1 MTNDEVFAAMT
12 TMQYWLNGARIQ
24 VSGPCGSWVDVADN
38 EFPSWDWSSYR
49 WRVKPHTDPNRDCD
63 QQRPIMPP
71 PICTWVYDGDY
82 SKWDTDCGEAFELSN
97 DATLC
102 DNKIQFCPFCGKRIN
117 EVV

>member
-1 MTNDEVFAAMT
+1 MIELPD
-12 TMQYWLNGARIQ
+12 
-24 VSGPCGSWVDVADN
+24 
-38 EFPSWDWSSYR
+38 
-49 WRVKPHTDPNRDCD
+49 
-63 QQRPIMPP
+63 

>member
-1 MTNDEVFAAMT
+1 
-12 TMQYWLNGARIQ
+12 
-24 VSGPCGSWVDVADN
+24 
-38 EFPSWDWSSYR
+38 
-49 WRVKPHTDPNRDCD
+49 
-63 QQRPIMPP
+63 MPA

-117 EVV
+117 EVA

>member
-1 MTNDEVFAAMT
+1 MPLNPKPPGRHPLPT
-12 TMQYWLNGARIQ
+12 TP
-24 VSGPCGSWVDVADN
+24 PC
-38 EFPSWDWSSYR
+38 P
-49 WRVKPHTDPNRDCD
+49 P
-63 QQRPIMPP
+63 RPVMPA

-117 EVV
+117 EVA